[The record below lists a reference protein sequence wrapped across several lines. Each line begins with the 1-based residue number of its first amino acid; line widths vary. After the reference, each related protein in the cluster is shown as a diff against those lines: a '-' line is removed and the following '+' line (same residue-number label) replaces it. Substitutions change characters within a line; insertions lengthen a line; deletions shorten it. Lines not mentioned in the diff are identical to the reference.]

1 MKSREEDGVRPRQGN
16 DLNKLSAGLF
26 FLILDRDFCI
36 LLIQALN
43 FSPSVILLVLSMA
56 VTSSG

>member
-1 MKSREEDGVRPRQGN
+1 MRPRQGN

>member
-1 MKSREEDGVRPRQGN
+1 MRPRQGN
-16 DLNKLSAGLF
+16 DLNKLSAVLF

-43 FSPSVILLVLSMA
+43 FSPSVILLVFINGRHLFW
-56 VTSSG
+56 VDI